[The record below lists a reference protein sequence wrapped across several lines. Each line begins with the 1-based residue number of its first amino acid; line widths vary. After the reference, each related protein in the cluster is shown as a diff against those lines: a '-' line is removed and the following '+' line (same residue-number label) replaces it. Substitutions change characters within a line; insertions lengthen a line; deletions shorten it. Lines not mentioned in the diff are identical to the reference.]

1 MCKIIQ
7 YNTARLDGHSC
18 DGNQYLRPT
27 SLRLVLCPFHSLVSL
42 SFSRESLGWLVG
54 QSIGWSLVGGWLIGC
69 WLVGWLVGWL
79 VDEVKNGAKWLKNTI
94 LAQGY
99 Q

>member
-1 MCKIIQ
+1 MV
-7 YNTARLDGHSC
+7 GWSVH
-18 DGNQYLRPT
+18 
-27 SLRLVLCPFHSLVSL
+27 
-42 SFSRESLGWLVG
+42 WLVV
-54 QSIGWSLVGGWLIGC
+54 GWWLVDWLLVGC

-94 LAQGY
+94 SAQGY

>member
-1 MCKIIQ
+1 MQ
-7 YNTARLDGHSC
+7 YNTACLDGHSC

-54 QSIGWSLVGGWLIGC
+54 QSIGWLVVGWLVVG
-69 WLVGWLVGWL
+69 WLLVGWLVGWL
-79 VDEVKNGAKWLKNTI
+79 VDEVKNGAKWLQNTI
-94 LAQGY
+94 SAQGY